1 MFHVELRGVPI
12 TGHADVTISQGSISI
27 TRAIGERPRGA
38 IRIRIPEGS
47 ALDTPQDWDELTI
60 DYPARPYRAE
70 AEALAPVAY
79 WRLDERASTRA
90 IDSVGVTNLDY
101 LLGVD
106 TEHRAYEFDGAAV
119 PYGGAPEWGHSAGA
133 GLSGTLPDAIGALW
147 TIAGFLR
154 LRTSAVPP
162 LRSARAARPPRAP
175 VSVFDASI
183 VPGWSDPDVANA
195 TPGVA
200 LAFERTEHDPGR
212 EEWLQQFQYTNLA
225 DQRIPPSHIESG
237 AQAFVGEIRVAGA
250 PDRRFTFRLAST
262 ASSDPG
268 LAGPQFTDLAESNLA
283 IICQADD
290 GSIFAFRIADEV
302 ADDDDEPY
310 LWFIDGQDAAYDAF
324 RTALIANVIARAV
337 IVDTSHANIDFDNAQ
352 VASAT
357 ALDDAEAP
365 TVAINA
371 IPAGDEGTDVT
382 LGATVSGGTYDTLE
396 YAWAVPAGTLDDAAL
411 AAPTWTRPQV
421 TADTDYQPTLT
432 VTARGTGTLANDGTE
447 DTATATAAAT
457 TVQDVPAVQ
466 PLALPATVDQVAT
479 VGVPFSL
486 TLPEATGGVTPY
498 IYITQL
504 RPAGINFDANTRVL
518 SGTPTTI
525 QSRNVRYRVEDD
537 DGTRVTDRF
546 IIDVQ
551 AAPAQ
556 PLALPGTAD
565 QAATVGTPF
574 SLTLP
579 EATDGAPPYAYTAA
593 NLPAGLAFDVNT
605 RVLSGTPTTAQTR
618 TVTYQVE
625 DDDGTTESDDFD
637 IVVSA
642 AAQPLALPATADQV
656 ATVGTLF
663 SLTLPMATGGA
674 TPYAYTATN
683 LPAGLAF
690 DATSRVLSGT
700 PTAAQTRAVDYQ
712 VTDDDGD
719 SESDQF
725 DIVVSAA
732 VPALALPATA
742 DQTARVGVLFSIT
755 LPEATGG
762 VTPYAYTATNRPAG
776 LVFNASTRVLSG
788 TPTTIQTRAV
798 RYRVTDDDGAQVDD
812 FFDVDV
818 LAAPTSAGDVVLAAG
833 SLTVSADRALGQVS
847 VELGSDTL
855 VGAVPVDEW
864 AHVAVRLS
872 AAALELWVDGVQ
884 LGTAPAPAG
893 AVLDGEAIEMAVA
906 GGAAVDMALDEWGV
920 WDTAIDVADLA
931 ARARHR
937 RYFGG
942 YIYGIADETITGPID
957 EHVVNANLGGYGLRL
972 DGSFVRR
979 TFATA
984 SGASLRSIVS
994 DVIDDAGLTGVFDPH
1009 GVSLDDT
1016 VPRAVYPVRSVMAIL
1031 RELANDHGAIV
1042 TVDEWRSINIV
1053 RRADVE
1059 HVDLVLRGAP
1069 GANVRSIKRVT
1080 EPRFFANRVVV
1091 IGRDTPGSYEDK
1103 FAIDGVSRV
1112 WDLTHQPEEVKAIRI
1127 DGVDQAFGDDGDPYI
1142 ADLGQ
1147 ARIELDAAA
1156 PTPASGQMEVLY
1168 SVTSDLVVTQDNQ
1181 AAIDAIGFPI
1191 AKRYEDDAIDTPSV
1205 ARVKAAA
1212 YLDRHDQPF
1221 EYYQLP
1227 RRLRAKSNTWR
1238 PARRRGSCSRG
1249 TR

>member
-1 MFHVELRGVPI
+1 M
-12 TGHADVTISQGSISI
+12 
-27 TRAIGERPRGA
+27 
-38 IRIRIPEGS
+38 
-47 ALDTPQDWDELTI
+47 
-60 DYPARPYRAE
+60 
-70 AEALAPVAY
+70 
-79 WRLDERASTRA
+79 
-90 IDSVGVTNLDY
+90 
-101 LLGVD
+101 
-106 TEHRAYEFDGAAV
+106 
-119 PYGGAPEWGHSAGA
+119 
-133 GLSGTLPDAIGALW
+133 
-147 TIAGFLR
+147 
-154 LRTSAVPP
+154 
-162 LRSARAARPPRAP
+162 
-175 VSVFDASI
+175 
-183 VPGWSDPDVANA
+183 
-195 TPGVA
+195 
-200 LAFERTEHDPGR
+200 
-212 EEWLQQFQYTNLA
+212 
-225 DQRIPPSHIESG
+225 
-237 AQAFVGEIRVAGA
+237 
-250 PDRRFTFRLAST
+250 
-262 ASSDPG
+262 
-268 LAGPQFTDLAESNLA
+268 
-283 IICQADD
+283 
-290 GSIFAFRIADEV
+290 
-302 ADDDDEPY
+302 
-310 LWFIDGQDAAYDAF
+310 
-324 RTALIANVIARAV
+324 
-337 IVDTSHANIDFDNAQ
+337 
-352 VASAT
+352 
-357 ALDDAEAP
+357 
-365 TVAINA
+365 
-371 IPAGDEGTDVT
+371 
-382 LGATVSGGTYDTLE
+382 
-396 YAWAVPAGTLDDAAL
+396 
-411 AAPTWTRPQV
+411 
-421 TADTDYQPTLT
+421 
-432 VTARGTGTLANDGTE
+432 
-447 DTATATAAAT
+447 
-457 TVQDVPAVQ
+457 
-466 PLALPATVDQVAT
+466 
-479 VGVPFSL
+479 
-486 TLPEATGGVTPY
+486 
-498 IYITQL
+498 
-504 RPAGINFDANTRVL
+504 
-518 SGTPTTI
+518 GTP
-525 QSRNVRYRVEDD
+525 
-537 DGTRVTDRF
+537 
-546 IIDVQ
+546 
-551 AAPAQ
+551 
-556 PLALPGTAD
+556 
-565 QAATVGTPF
+565 
-574 SLTLP
+574 
-579 EATDGAPPYAYTAA
+579 
-593 NLPAGLAFDVNT
+593 
-605 RVLSGTPTTAQTR
+605 
-618 TVTYQVE
+618 
-625 DDDGTTESDDFD
+625 
-637 IVVSA
+637 
-642 AAQPLALPATADQV
+642 
-656 ATVGTLF
+656 F

-725 DIVVSAA
+725 NIVVSAA

-798 RYRVTDDDGAQVDD
+798 RYRVTDNDGTQVDD

-833 SLTVSADRALGQVS
+833 SLTVSADRALGRVS

-872 AAALELWVDGVQ
+872 AAALELWVNGVR

-893 AVLDGEAIEMAVA
+893 TVLDGEAVEMAVA
-906 GGAAVDMALDEWGV
+906 GGTAVDMALDEWGV

-957 EHVVNANLGGYGLRL
+957 EHVVSANLGGYGLRL

-1156 PTPASGQMEVLY
+1156 PTPAAGQMEVLY

-1221 EYYQLP
+1221 EYYQTETLAGEVEHVAPGTAP
-1227 RRLRAKSNTWR
+1227 RFLFPRHSLNNVRLLIESVVTKLGKVGSSFHGVTHVIKATAKDYQGDYADYWR
-1238 PARRRGSCSRG
+1238 ERFDTQPPAPRPIVSTVTDPNQVIVRPGNVAIPARLPLSLGSCLGLVTDVDWVIPDGANLVRVSGHELAHPLAMTFMTRCWPRTTLAPGMSFELQLYDHSAGVPIGSAVGIANSARGGERG
-1249 TR
+1249 TLRSITLPLKEFDITFRVRSIGGLRGGRSWSVVVDLDTGL